1 MRAFR
6 TISAAPL
13 VTILLACGHSPPKDP
28 TDGKAEVDVT
38 AKHTTVEPTNTKVE
52 MPHLYGY
59 VRLDHPRKS
68 IAQVAGSLALPIGP
82 TPAQMVARV
91 IDADERLADLIDFDA
106 PMEGFLAPLERK
118 DDDDNAAVISSV
130 GVTSFEEARAAMEH
144 GGKKLV
150 ADASGLF
157 HVEKEAKTGG
167 SDDEDWARTCWLAPA
182 RAPRGAR
189 LFCGRASELEILATT
204 VASAPDR
211 PSAADIHAEVYGS
224 AFHGLH
230 RALVAKNARYDR
242 QTDEGEK
249 AFFTEIQALGGDL
262 ERLDIDITADATG
275 YHGVMAARVAGAKG
289 ALAKT
294 FTHVDK
300 VALPPAVF
308 RAFPKEASAAA
319 YWQGNA
325 TDDFLGPKQGF
336 LATFRKATKEDPL
349 PPDLEKATADA
360 ISSIFGMSTRP
371 TALAFGADSK
381 ILDPAL
387 AKLDAVKTDKDRDSA
402 TSDLA
407 NAFWFEAWNGE
418 APAVT
423 LAAANTFRDVAKN
436 SAKKHAKDDYREEVK
451 DLTIKAGELPKEAI
465 AFQMV
470 SIYPSYAPVPPAQ
483 GKARPAKPAP
493 TRDERPVILLVPAF
507 GGTAMIVTKTLP
519 NAIARAKELLAPK
532 AGSTLADRTDLAA
545 VFATPTLASGF
556 FTPSVGILPAS
567 ERMRWAPPGA
577 AGSLRTKV
585 NQPDFQI
592 PTVFTVVPSP
602 SRGDGA
608 NAGIVEFRGAMSQKV
623 IDAFTGLF

>member
-13 VTILLACGHSPPKDP
+13 VTILLACGHTPPKDP

-38 AKHTTVEPTNTKVE
+38 AKHVTTEPTNAKVE

-82 TPAQMVARV
+82 TPAQMVARA
-91 IDADERLADLIDFDA
+91 IDAEERLADLIDFDA

-118 DDDDNAAVISSV
+118 DEDESAAAISSV

-167 SDDEDWARTCWLAPA
+167 SEDEDWGRTCWLAPA

-189 LFCGRASELEILATT
+189 LFCGRASELEILAST
-204 VASAPDR
+204 VANAPDR
-211 PSAADIHAEVYGS
+211 PSAADIHAEFYGTS
-224 AFHGLH
+224 FQGLH
-230 RALVAKNARYDR
+230 RALAAKNARYGR
-242 QTDEGEK
+242 QGDEGEK
-249 AFFTEIQALGGDL
+249 AFLAEIQALGGDL
-262 ERLDIDITADATG
+262 ERLDIDITADASG
-275 YHGVMAARVAGAKG
+275 YRGVMTARVAGAKG

-308 RAFPKEASAAA
+308 RAFPKEASVAA

-325 TDDFLGPKQGF
+325 TDDLLGPKQGF
-336 LATFRKATKEDPL
+336 LATFRKAVKEDPL
-349 PPDLEKATADA
+349 PPDLEKASAEA

-381 ILDPAL
+381 TMDTAL

-402 TSDLA
+402 VGDLA

-423 LAAANTFRDVAKN
+423 LASANTFRDVAKN
-436 SAKKHAKDDYREEVK
+436 SAKKHAKDEYREEVK

-470 SIYPSYAPVPPAQ
+470 SIYPSYSAPTH
-483 GKARPAKPAP
+483 GKGPAKPAP
-493 TRDERPVILLVPAF
+493 TRDEKPVILLVPAF

-519 NAIARAKELLAPK
+519 NAVARAKELLAPK
-532 AGSTLADRTDLAA
+532 AGSTLADRSDLAT

-556 FTPSVGILPAS
+556 FTPSLGIVAAS
-567 ERMRWAPPGA
+567 ERMRWAPAGTAGA
-577 AGSLRTKV
+577 LRTKV

-592 PTVFTVVPSP
+592 PTVFTVLPSP

-608 NAGIVEFRGAMSQKV
+608 KAGIVEFRGAMSQKV
-623 IDAFTGLF
+623 VDAFTGLF